1 MLAGMGGSFT
11 PPSFLLFLTIQ
22 LTSWNFA
29 QKSSAKHSHKIDSK
43 PPKLNRWNLNFKWW
57 FPNFGI
63 CSSGSVLGFHVTV
76 ASGGCSNEIISQ
88 PMEKSFNIQSCLIK
102 VNFSTSVQTKKSK
115 SCNDCESASPNKKK
129 TEKQHWPWHKT
140 NSPVYNFYTAWQLLV
155 YSCKSFWYFLLNLSS
170 KNDANH
176 HESHADWL
184 FRGFLWDS
192 HQIGI
197 KLCTII

>member
-1 MLAGMGGSFT
+1 MMISKFRN
-11 PPSFLLFLTIQ
+11 LLFWVRSWIPCHCCERGVFKWDHLPANGKLIQ
-22 LTSWNFA
+22 
-29 QKSSAKHSHKIDSK
+29 H
-43 PPKLNRWNLNFKWW
+43 PKLFNKNKLFHISANQKIKILQRLW
-57 FPNFGI
+57 I
-63 CSSGSVLGFHVTV
+63 CF
-76 ASGGCSNEIISQ
+76 
-88 PMEKSFNIQSCLIK
+88 
-102 VNFSTSVQTKKSK
+102 TKQ
-115 SCNDCESASPNKKK
+115 KK

-184 FRGFLWDS
+184 LRGFLWDS

>member
-22 LTSWNFA
+22 LTSWWNFA
-29 QKSSAKHSHKIDSK
+29 QKSSAKHSHKIYSK

-57 FPNFGI
+57 FSNFGI

-76 ASGGCSNEIISQ
+76 ASGGYSNEIISQ
-88 PMEKSFNIQSCLIK
+88 PMEKSFNIQSCKKNLFRVSANQKIK
-102 VNFSTSVQTKKSK
+102 ILQRLWICFTKQ
-115 SCNDCESASPNKKK
+115 K
-129 TEKQHWPWHKT
+129 TEKQHWHWQKT
-140 NSPVYNFYTAWQLLV
+140 KFTGLQGHNFYTAWQLLV

-184 FRGFLWDS
+184 LRGFLWDS
-192 HQIGI
+192 NQIGI
-197 KLCTII
+197 